1 MRKYD
6 LIVIGT
12 GAGLN
17 VAANAAASGMQT
29 AIVEHGPLGGTC
41 LNNGC
46 IPTKVLL
53 HPADVIRAMD
63 DAAAIGVHGGAP
75 RVDFPFIM
83 QRMRSFVDEG
93 REEIEHSLAHSDNP
107 KVYRGTGEFIGDYT
121 LRVGRDKISAPKIV
135 IASGARTL
143 VPPVEGLRDAGYLDN
158 ISVLDLKQPPESLV
172 IMGGGYIACEFGHFF
187 SAMGSRVTIL
197 GRNPRLLKE
206 EEPEISDIVKRRFS
220 KYAEIH
226 TNFEVVKV
234 AKAGGKKI
242 VTARDR
248 ADGETY
254 DFATDEI
261 LLAVGRRSNAD
272 LLKPEKT
279 GVQTDNDGWI
289 TVNEYLETSKPNIW
303 ALGDAIGKHMFR
315 HTANYESHIL
325 WHAISTGHRHPVDFH
340 AVPHAVFGYPQV
352 GGVGMT
358 EAQAIASGRKILVG
372 KAPYTAMTKG
382 YAMGE
387 DDSLVKV
394 IVEQETGKILGCHIV
409 GSEAAILVQQI
420 VYIMNA
426 GDQSYGPLAD
436 SQVIHPALSEAV
448 VAAFARMAPV
458 EHKHED

>member
-17 VAANAAASGMQT
+17 VAANAAAHGMRT
-29 AIVEHGPLGGTC
+29 AILEHGPLGGTC

-53 HPADVIRAMD
+53 YPADVIRAMD
-63 DAAAIGVHGGAP
+63 AAAAIGVHGGAP
-75 RVDFPFIM
+75 RVDFPLIM
-83 QRMRSFVDEG
+83 QRMHSYVDEG
-93 REEIEHSLAHSDNP
+93 REEIERSLAHSENP
-107 KVYRGTGEFIGDYT
+107 KVYTGTGEFTGNYT
-121 LRVGRDKISAPKIV
+121 LRVGKEKISAKKIV

-143 VPPVEGLRDAGYLDN
+143 VPPVEGLREAGYLDN
-158 ISVLDLKQPPESLV
+158 ISVLDLKQPPASLV
-172 IMGGGYIACEFGHFF
+172 IMGGGYIACEYGHFF
-187 SAMGSRVTIL
+187 SAMGTKVTIL

-206 EEPEISDIVKRRFS
+206 EEPEISEIVKRRFS
-220 KYAEIH
+220 NYAEIH

-234 AKAGGKKI
+234 AKSGGKKVI
-242 VTARDR
+242 TARDR

-254 DFATDEI
+254 DFIADDI
-261 LLAVGRRSNAD
+261 LLAVGRQPNAD

-279 GVQTDNDGWI
+279 GVETDKEGWI
-289 TVNEYLETSKPNIW
+289 VVNEYLETSKPNIW
-303 ALGDAIGKHMFR
+303 ALGDATGKHMFR
-315 HTANYESHIL
+315 HTANYASDVV
-325 WHAISTGHRHPVDFH
+325 WHAVATGHRHAADFH

-358 EAQAIASGRKILVG
+358 EAQAVAAGRKILVG

-394 IVEQETGKILGCHIV
+394 IVEQGTSKILGCHIV

-426 GDQSYGPLAD
+426 GDQSYTPLAD

-448 VAAFARMAPV
+448 IAAFARLAPPGH
-458 EHKHED
+458 EHHK

>member
-6 LIVIGT
+6 LLVIGT
-12 GAGLN
+12 GAGLT
-17 VAANAAASGMQT
+17 VSANAASSGMRT
-29 AIVEHGPLGGTC
+29 ALVEHGPLGGTC

-53 HPADVIRAMD
+53 YPADVIRAMD
-63 DAAAIGVHGGAP
+63 DAADIGVYGSAP
-75 RVDFPFIM
+75 RVDFALIM
-83 QRMRSFVDEG
+83 QRMHTFVDQG
-93 REEIEHSLAHSDNP
+93 RKEIEQSLAHSDNP

-121 LRVGRDKISAPKIV
+121 LRAGRDKISAPKIV

-172 IMGGGYIACEFGHFF
+172 IMGGGYIACEYGHFF
-187 SAMGSRVTIL
+187 SAMGTKVTIL

-206 EEPEISDIVKRRFS
+206 EEPEISEIVKRRFS

-234 AKAGGKKI
+234 AKSGGKKV

-254 DFATDEI
+254 DFTADDI
-261 LLAVGRRSNAD
+261 LLAVGRQSNAD

-279 GVQTDNDGWI
+279 GVQTDKDGWI
-289 TVNEYLETSKPNIW
+289 VVNEYLETSKPNIW

-325 WHAISTGHRHPVDFH
+325 WHAISTGHRHPADFH

-358 EAQAIASGRKILVG
+358 EAEAIAAGRRIRVG
-372 KAPYTAMTKG
+372 KSRYTDVTKG
-382 YAMGE
+382 YAMAE
-387 DDSLVKV
+387 EDSLVKV
-394 IVEQETGKILGCHIV
+394 IVEQETDKILGCHIV
-409 GSEAAILVQQI
+409 GSDAAILVQQV

-448 VAAFARMAPV
+448 IAAFAHLAPP
-458 EHKHED
+458 EHKHEN

>member
-1 MRKYD
+1 M
-6 LIVIGT
+6 
-12 GAGLN
+12 
-17 VAANAAASGMQT
+17 
-29 AIVEHGPLGGTC
+29 
-41 LNNGC
+41 
-46 IPTKVLL
+46 
-53 HPADVIRAMD
+53 
-63 DAAAIGVHGGAP
+63 
-75 RVDFPFIM
+75 
-83 QRMRSFVDEG
+83 
-93 REEIEHSLAHSDNP
+93 
-107 KVYRGTGEFIGDYT
+107 
-121 LRVGRDKISAPKIV
+121 SAPKIV

-143 VPPVEGLRDAGYLDN
+143 VPPVEGLRESGYLDN

-172 IMGGGYIACEFGHFF
+172 IMGGGYIACEYGHFF
-187 SAMGSRVTIL
+187 SAMGTKVTIL

-234 AKAGGKKI
+234 ATVGGKKI

-248 ADGETY
+248 SDGETY
-254 DFATDEI
+254 DFTADDI
-261 LLAVGRRSNAD
+261 LLAVGRQSNAD

-279 GVQTDNDGWI
+279 GVQTDKEGWI
-289 TVNEYLETSKPNIW
+289 VVNEYLETSKPNIW

-325 WHAISTGHRHPVDFH
+325 WHAISTGHRHPADFH

-358 EAQAIASGRKILVG
+358 EAEAIAAGRKIRVG
-372 KAPYTAMTKG
+372 KARYTDVTKG
-382 YAMGE
+382 YAMAE
-387 DDSLVKV
+387 EDSLVKV
-394 IVEQETGKILGCHIV
+394 IVEQETDKILGCHIV
-409 GSEAAILVQQI
+409 GSDAAILVQQI

-448 VAAFARMAPV
+448 IAAFARLAPP
-458 EHKHED
+458 EHKHEG